1 MRGHPVVVPTKVG
14 NHLKDWVPVFT
25 GNPGFQLEFIP
36 MNIGTG
42 MTIMIE
48 ATIYEQTL
56 INFNFIGCFFL
67 IILLCWWP
75 MTLAKR
81 ILEGDIRAA
90 SRLMR
95 DIDDRMPTALEP
107 LKELYPSTGRAYVI
121 GITGPP
127 GSGKSTIV
135 DKMVDFFR
143 KEGKSVGIVAVDPTS
158 PFTGGAILGDRIR
171 MQRHATD
178 EGVFIRSLATRG
190 CLGGLT
196 RSTQDIINVMDAMGK
211 DIILVETVGVGQD
224 EVEIVNT
231 AHTSI
236 VVFVPGLGD
245 DIQAIKAGI
254 IEIGDLFVINKA
266 DREGADKTERDLRMV
281 LEMGR
286 RRENAWE
293 PLIFKTEAILGKG
306 IFELVYGIYRHKQ
319 ALEQNNLLGQKLRER
334 TKTTFLEILETEVM
348 AHFSEKMER
357 EGRWDKIIDD
367 LMNRRDD
374 PYSISQ
380 KILTEELKKD

>member
-1 MRGHPVVVPTKVG
+1 MS
-14 NHLKDWVPVFT
+14 
-25 GNPGFQLEFIP
+25 
-36 MNIGTG
+36 
-42 MTIMIE
+42 
-48 ATIYEQTL
+48 
-56 INFNFIGCFFL
+56 
-67 IILLCWWP
+67 
-75 MTLAKR
+75 LAKR

-95 DIDDRMPTALEP
+95 DIDDRMPSALEP
-107 LKELYPSTGRAYVI
+107 LKELYPKTGRAYIV

-135 DKMVDFFR
+135 DKMVDIFR

-158 PFTGGAILGDRIR
+158 PFSGGAILGDRIR

-236 VVFVPGLGD
+236 VIFVPGLGD
-245 DIQAIKAGI
+245 DIQAMKAGI
-254 IEIGDLFVINKA
+254 IEIGDLFVINKC
-266 DREGADKTERDLRMV
+266 DREGADKVERDLRMV

-286 RRENAWE
+286 RREDNWE
-293 PLIFKTEAILGKG
+293 PLIFRTEAILGKG

-319 ALEQNNLLGQKLRER
+319 ALEQNNAFEKKLRER
-334 TKTTFLEILETEVM
+334 TKTTFLEILESEVM
-348 AHFSEKMER
+348 AHFIEKMEK
-357 EGRWDKIIDD
+357 EGQWDKIIDD
-367 LMNRRDD
+367 LMNRRID
-374 PYSISQ
+374 PYSVAERVMA
-380 KILTEELKKD
+380 EELIKHH

>member
-1 MRGHPVVVPTKVG
+1 MSK
-14 NHLKDWVPVFT
+14 
-25 GNPGFQLEFIP
+25 
-36 MNIGTG
+36 
-42 MTIMIE
+42 
-48 ATIYEQTL
+48 A
-56 INFNFIGCFFL
+56 
-67 IILLCWWP
+67 
-75 MTLAKR
+75 LAKR

-95 DIDDRMPTALEP
+95 DIDDRMPSAQES
-107 LKELYPSTGRAYVI
+107 LKELYPKTGRAYII

-135 DKMVDFFR
+135 DKMVDIFR

-158 PFTGGAILGDRIR
+158 PFSGGAILGDRIR

-224 EVEIVNT
+224 EVEIVHT

-236 VVFVPGLGD
+236 VILVPGLGD

-254 IEIGDLFVINKA
+254 IEIGDIFVINKCE
-266 DREGADKTERDLRMV
+266 REGADKIERDLRMV

-286 RRENAWE
+286 RKEDNWE

-319 ALEQNNLLGQKLRER
+319 ALEQNQTLEKKLRER

-348 AHFSEKMER
+348 THFIEKMEK
-357 EGRWDKIIDD
+357 EGQWEKIIDD
-367 LMNRRDD
+367 IMTRRTD
-374 PYSISQ
+374 PYSIAEKVMASEF
-380 KILTEELKKD
+380 KNL

>member
-1 MRGHPVVVPTKVG
+1 
-14 NHLKDWVPVFT
+14 
-25 GNPGFQLEFIP
+25 
-36 MNIGTG
+36 
-42 MTIMIE
+42 
-48 ATIYEQTL
+48 
-56 INFNFIGCFFL
+56 
-67 IILLCWWP
+67 

-81 ILEGDIRAA
+81 ILDGDIRAA

-95 DIDDRMPTALEP
+95 DIDDRIPSALES
-107 LKELYPSTGRAYVI
+107 LKELYPHTGKAYII

-143 KEGKSVGIVAVDPTS
+143 KEGKTVGIVAVDPTS
-158 PFTGGAILGDRIR
+158 PFSGGAILGDRIR

-224 EVEIVNT
+224 EVEIVHT

-236 VVFVPGLGD
+236 LILVPGLGD
-245 DIQAIKAGI
+245 DIQAIKAGV
-254 IEIGDLFVINKA
+254 IEIADLFVINKC
-266 DREGADKTERDLRMV
+266 DRDGTEKVERDLRLV

-286 RRENAWE
+286 RREDGWE
-293 PLIFKTEAILGKG
+293 PPILKTEAITGKG
-306 IFELVYGIYRHKQ
+306 VFELVYGILRHKK
-319 ALEQNNLLGQKLRER
+319 AMEKNNVLEKKRRER
-334 TKTTFLEILETEVM
+334 AKTTFLEILTSEVM
-348 AHFSEKMER
+348 VHFIQKIER
-357 EGRWDKIIDD
+357 EGKWEMMIDD
-367 LMNRRDD
+367 LMNRRTD
-374 PYSISQ
+374 PYSIAE
-380 KILTEELKKD
+380 KIIEEELRKK

>member
-1 MRGHPVVVPTKVG
+1 
-14 NHLKDWVPVFT
+14 
-25 GNPGFQLEFIP
+25 
-36 MNIGTG
+36 
-42 MTIMIE
+42 
-48 ATIYEQTL
+48 
-56 INFNFIGCFFL
+56 
-67 IILLCWWP
+67 
-75 MTLAKR
+75 
-81 ILEGDIRAA
+81 
-90 SRLMR
+90 LMR
-95 DIDDRMPTALEP
+95 DIDDRIPSAMNV
-107 LKELYPSTGRAYVI
+107 LKDLYPKTGRAYII

-135 DKMVDFFR
+135 DKMVDIFR

-190 CLGGLT
+190 ALGGLS
-196 RSTQDIINVMDAMGK
+196 RSTQDIVNVMDAMGK
-211 DIILVETVGVGQD
+211 DVVLVETVGVGQD

-236 VVFVPGLGD
+236 VVLVPGLGD

-254 IEIGDLFVINKA
+254 IEIGDIFVINKC

-286 RRENAWE
+286 MREDGWE
-293 PLIFKTEAILGKG
+293 PTLFKTEAILGKG

-319 ALEQNNLLGQKLRER
+319 ALEQSQTLEKKLRER
-334 TKTTFLEILETEVM
+334 TKATFLEILESEVM
-348 AHFSEKMER
+348 THFVEKIEK
-357 EGRWDKIIDD
+357 EGKWETLIED
-367 LMNRRDD
+367 LVKRRTD
-374 PYSISQ
+374 PYSVVERMMA
-380 KILTEELKKD
+380 EEIKHD

>member
-1 MRGHPVVVPTKVG
+1 MS
-14 NHLKDWVPVFT
+14 
-25 GNPGFQLEFIP
+25 
-36 MNIGTG
+36 
-42 MTIMIE
+42 
-48 ATIYEQTL
+48 
-56 INFNFIGCFFL
+56 
-67 IILLCWWP
+67 
-75 MTLAKR
+75 LAKR

-95 DIDDRMPTALEP
+95 DIDDRIPSAMEA
-107 LKELYPSTGRAYVI
+107 LKELYPKTGKSYII

-135 DKMVDFFR
+135 DKMVDIFR
-143 KEGKSVGIVAVDPTS
+143 KEGKTVGIVAVDPTS

-190 CLGGLT
+190 CLGGLS

-236 VVFVPGLGD
+236 VVLIPGLGD

-254 IEIGDLFVINKA
+254 IEIGDLFVINKCE
-266 DREGADKTERDLRMV
+266 REGADKMERDLRMV
-281 LEMGR
+281 LEMSR
-286 RRENAWE
+286 KREDGWD
-293 PLIFKTEAILGKG
+293 PPIFKTEAILGKG

-319 ALEQNNLLGQKLRER
+319 VLEQSHALEKKLRER
-334 TKTTFLEILETEVM
+334 AKATFLEVLETEVM
-348 AHFSEKMER
+348 SRFVQKIEKNDQ
-357 EGRWDKIIDD
+357 WDCILDD
-367 LMNRRDD
+367 LTNRRTD
-374 PYSISQ
+374 PYSLAE
-380 KILTEELKKD
+380 KIIAEGLKDY

>member
-1 MRGHPVVVPTKVG
+1 
-14 NHLKDWVPVFT
+14 
-25 GNPGFQLEFIP
+25 
-36 MNIGTG
+36 
-42 MTIMIE
+42 
-48 ATIYEQTL
+48 
-56 INFNFIGCFFL
+56 
-67 IILLCWWP
+67 
-75 MTLAKR
+75 
-81 ILEGDIRAA
+81 
-90 SRLMR
+90 MR
-95 DIDDRMPTALEP
+95 DIDDQMPSALEP
-107 LKELYPSTGRAYVI
+107 LKELYPKTGRAYII

-135 DKMVDFFR
+135 DKMVDIFR

-196 RSTQDIINVMDAMGK
+196 RSTQDIVNVMDAMGK
-211 DIILVETVGVGQD
+211 DIVLVETVGVGQD

-236 VVFVPGLGD
+236 VVLVPGMGD

-254 IEIGDLFVINKA
+254 IEIGDIFVINKCE
-266 DREGADKTERDLRMV
+266 REGADKMERDLRMV

-286 RRENAWE
+286 RREDGWE

-319 ALEQNNLLGQKLRER
+319 VLEQSQALEKKLRER
-334 TKTTFLEILETEVM
+334 TKVTFLGILETEVM
-348 AHFSEKMER
+348 AHFIEKMEK

-367 LMNRRDD
+367 LMNRRID
-374 PYSISQ
+374 PYSIAE
-380 KILTEELKKD
+380 KVMAEEIKKH

>member
-1 MRGHPVVVPTKVG
+1 MS
-14 NHLKDWVPVFT
+14 
-25 GNPGFQLEFIP
+25 
-36 MNIGTG
+36 
-42 MTIMIE
+42 
-48 ATIYEQTL
+48 
-56 INFNFIGCFFL
+56 
-67 IILLCWWP
+67 
-75 MTLAKR
+75 LAKR

-95 DIDDRMPTALEP
+95 DIDDRMPRALES
-107 LKELYPSTGRAYVI
+107 LKELYPKTGKAYII

-135 DKMVDFFR
+135 DKMVDIFR

-158 PFTGGAILGDRIR
+158 PFSGGAILGDRIR

-196 RSTQDIINVMDAMGK
+196 RSTQDIIHVMDAMGK

-236 VVFVPGLGD
+236 VIFVPGLGD

-254 IEIGDLFVINKA
+254 IEIGDLFVINKC
-266 DREGADKTERDLRMV
+266 DREGADKVERDLRMV

-286 RRENAWE
+286 RREDNWE
-293 PLIFKTEAILGKG
+293 PLIFRTEAILGKG

-319 ALEQNNLLGQKLRER
+319 ALEQTNVFEKKLRER
-334 TKTTFLEILETEVM
+334 TKTTFLEILESEVM
-348 AHFSEKMER
+348 AHFIEKMEK
-357 EGRWDKIIDD
+357 EGQWDKIIDD
-367 LMNRRDD
+367 LMNRRID
-374 PYSISQ
+374 PYSVAERVMA
-380 KILTEELKKD
+380 EELVKHH

>member
-1 MRGHPVVVPTKVG
+1 M
-14 NHLKDWVPVFT
+14 
-25 GNPGFQLEFIP
+25 
-36 MNIGTG
+36 MS
-42 MTIMIE
+42 
-48 ATIYEQTL
+48 
-56 INFNFIGCFFL
+56 
-67 IILLCWWP
+67 
-75 MTLAKR
+75 LAKQ
-81 ILEGDIRAA
+81 ILDGDIRAA

-95 DIDDRMPTALEP
+95 DIDDRIPSAMDA
-107 LKELYPSTGRAYVI
+107 LKELYPKTGKAYII

-143 KEGKSVGIVAVDPTS
+143 KEGKTVGIVAVDPTS

-190 CLGGLT
+190 CLGGLS
-196 RSTQDIINVMDAMGK
+196 RSTQDIVNVMDAMGK

-236 VVFVPGLGD
+236 VVLIPGLGD

-254 IEIGDLFVINKA
+254 IEIGDLFVINKCE
-266 DREGADKTERDLRMV
+266 REGTEKVERDLRMV

-286 RRENAWE
+286 KREDGWE
-293 PLIFKTEAILGKG
+293 PAIFKTEAIQGKG
-306 IFELVYGIYRHKQ
+306 VFELVYGIYRHKQ
-319 ALEQNNLLGQKLRER
+319 AMEQGQALQKKLRER
-334 TKTTFLEILETEVM
+334 ARATFLEVLESEVM
-348 AHFSEKMER
+348 SRFIQKIEYN
-357 EGRWDKIIDD
+357 EGWETILDGLTKRQT
-367 LMNRRDD
+367 D
-374 PYSISQ
+374 PYSLAEKMITDELNLKSQ
-380 KILTEELKKD
+380 IPNNK

>member
-1 MRGHPVVVPTKVG
+1 MS
-14 NHLKDWVPVFT
+14 
-25 GNPGFQLEFIP
+25 
-36 MNIGTG
+36 
-42 MTIMIE
+42 
-48 ATIYEQTL
+48 
-56 INFNFIGCFFL
+56 
-67 IILLCWWP
+67 
-75 MTLAKR
+75 LAKR
-81 ILEGDIRAA
+81 ILDGDIRAA

-95 DIDDRMPTALEP
+95 DIDDRIPTALEA
-107 LKELYPSTGRAYVI
+107 LKELYPKTGRAYII

-135 DKMVDFFR
+135 DKMVDIFR
-143 KEGKSVGIVAVDPTS
+143 KEGKTVGIVAVDPTS

-190 CLGGLT
+190 CLGGLS
-196 RSTQDIINVMDAMGK
+196 RSTQDIVNVMDAMGK
-211 DIILVETVGVGQD
+211 DIILIETVGVGQD
-224 EVEIVNT
+224 EVEIVHT
-231 AHTSI
+231 AHTSM
-236 VVFVPGLGD
+236 VVLVPGMGD

-254 IEIGDLFVINKA
+254 IEIGDLFAINKC
-266 DREGADKTERDLRMV
+266 DREGADKMDRDLRMV

-286 RRENAWE
+286 KRDGGWE

-319 ALEQNNLLGQKLRER
+319 ALEQSQGLEKKLRER
-334 TKTTFLEILETEVM
+334 ARKTFLEILETETM
-348 AHFSEKMER
+348 AYFVEKIEK

-374 PYSISQ
+374 PYSLAE
-380 KILTEELKKD
+380 KIMMEEFKKH

>member
-1 MRGHPVVVPTKVG
+1 MS
-14 NHLKDWVPVFT
+14 
-25 GNPGFQLEFIP
+25 
-36 MNIGTG
+36 
-42 MTIMIE
+42 
-48 ATIYEQTL
+48 
-56 INFNFIGCFFL
+56 
-67 IILLCWWP
+67 
-75 MTLAKR
+75 LAKR

-95 DIDDRMPTALEP
+95 DIDDRMPSALGL
-107 LKELYPSTGRAYVI
+107 LKELYPKTGRAYII

-135 DKMVDFFR
+135 DKMIDIFR
-143 KEGKSVGIVAVDPTS
+143 KEGKTVGIIAVDPTS

-236 VVFVPGLGD
+236 VVLVPGMGD

-254 IEIGDLFVINKA
+254 IEIGDIFVINKA
-266 DREGADKTERDLRMV
+266 DREGADKMERDLRMV

-286 RRENAWE
+286 RREDGWE

-319 ALEQNNLLGQKLRER
+319 ALEQSQALEKKLKER
-334 TKTTFLEILETEVM
+334 TKATLLEILKTEVT
-348 AHFSEKMER
+348 AYFIEKIEK
-357 EGRWDKIIDD
+357 EGKWETILDD
-367 LMNRRDD
+367 LMKRRID
-374 PYSISQ
+374 PYSVAER
-380 KILTEELKKD
+380 LMAEELNKTR

>member
-1 MRGHPVVVPTKVG
+1 MS
-14 NHLKDWVPVFT
+14 
-25 GNPGFQLEFIP
+25 
-36 MNIGTG
+36 
-42 MTIMIE
+42 
-48 ATIYEQTL
+48 
-56 INFNFIGCFFL
+56 
-67 IILLCWWP
+67 
-75 MTLAKR
+75 LAKR
-81 ILEGDIRAA
+81 ILDGDIRAA

-95 DIDDRMPTALEP
+95 DIDDRIPTAMDA
-107 LKELYPSTGRAYVI
+107 LKELYPNTGKAYIV

-135 DKMVDFFR
+135 DKMVDIFR

-190 CLGGLT
+190 NLGGLS
-196 RSTQDIINVMDAMGK
+196 RSTQDIVNVMDAMGK
-211 DIILVETVGVGQD
+211 DIIIVETVGVGQD

-236 VVFVPGLGD
+236 VVLVPGMGD

-254 IEIGDLFVINKA
+254 IEIGDLFVVNKCQR
-266 DREGADKTERDLRMV
+266 DGAEKVERDLRMV

-286 RRENAWE
+286 KREDGWE
-293 PLIFKTEAILGKG
+293 PPIFKTEAILGKG

-319 ALEQNNLLGQKLRER
+319 VLEQGQTLERKWRER
-334 TKTTFLEILETEVM
+334 AKATFLEVLETEVM
-348 AHFSEKMER
+348 SRFIQKIEKDGGWES
-357 EGRWDKIIDD
+357 ILDD
-367 LMNRRDD
+367 LTKRRTD
-374 PYSISQ
+374 PYSLAE
-380 KILTEELKKD
+380 KIIAEELKDH

>member
-1 MRGHPVVVPTKVG
+1 MS
-14 NHLKDWVPVFT
+14 
-25 GNPGFQLEFIP
+25 
-36 MNIGTG
+36 
-42 MTIMIE
+42 
-48 ATIYEQTL
+48 
-56 INFNFIGCFFL
+56 
-67 IILLCWWP
+67 
-75 MTLAKR
+75 LAKR

-95 DIDDRMPTALEP
+95 DIDDRMPRALES
-107 LKELYPSTGRAYVI
+107 LKELYPKTGRAYII

-135 DKMVDFFR
+135 DKMIDIFR
-143 KEGKSVGIVAVDPTS
+143 KEEKSVGIVAVDPTS

-196 RSTQDIINVMDAMGK
+196 RSTQDIIHVMDAMGK

-236 VVFVPGLGD
+236 VIFVPGLGD

-254 IEIGDLFVINKA
+254 IEIGDLFVINKC
-266 DREGADKTERDLRMV
+266 DREGADKVERDLRMV

-286 RRENAWE
+286 RREDNWE

-319 ALEQNNLLGQKLRER
+319 VLEQNKSLEKKLRER
-334 TKTTFLEILETEVM
+334 TKTTFLEILESEVM
-348 AHFSEKMER
+348 AHFIEKMEK
-357 EGRWDKIIDD
+357 EGQWDKIIDD
-367 LMNRRDD
+367 LMNRRID
-374 PYSISQ
+374 PYSVAER
-380 KILTEELKKD
+380 LMVEEFKNH

>member
-1 MRGHPVVVPTKVG
+1 MS
-14 NHLKDWVPVFT
+14 
-25 GNPGFQLEFIP
+25 
-36 MNIGTG
+36 
-42 MTIMIE
+42 
-48 ATIYEQTL
+48 
-56 INFNFIGCFFL
+56 
-67 IILLCWWP
+67 
-75 MTLAKR
+75 LAKR

-95 DIDDRMPTALEP
+95 DIDDRMPSALGL
-107 LKELYPSTGRAYVI
+107 LKELYPKTGRAYII

-135 DKMVDFFR
+135 DKMIDIFR
-143 KEGKSVGIVAVDPTS
+143 KEGKTVGIIAVDPTS

-231 AHTSI
+231 AHTS
-236 VVFVPGLGD
+236 VVIFVPGLGD

-266 DREGADKTERDLRMV
+266 DREGADKMERDLRMV

-286 RRENAWE
+286 RREDGWE

-319 ALEQNNLLGQKLRER
+319 ALEQSQALEKKSRER
-334 TKTTFLEILETEVM
+334 TKATLLEILKTEVT
-348 AHFSEKMER
+348 AYFIEKIEK
-357 EGRWDKIIDD
+357 EGRWETILDD
-367 LMNRRDD
+367 LMKRRID
-374 PYSISQ
+374 PYSVAER
-380 KILTEELKKD
+380 LMAEELNKTR

>member
-1 MRGHPVVVPTKVG
+1 MS
-14 NHLKDWVPVFT
+14 
-25 GNPGFQLEFIP
+25 
-36 MNIGTG
+36 
-42 MTIMIE
+42 
-48 ATIYEQTL
+48 
-56 INFNFIGCFFL
+56 
-67 IILLCWWP
+67 
-75 MTLAKR
+75 LAKR

-95 DIDDRMPTALEP
+95 DIDDRMPSALEP
-107 LKELYPSTGRAYVI
+107 LKELYPKTGRAYIV

-135 DKMVDFFR
+135 DKMVDIFR

-158 PFTGGAILGDRIR
+158 PFSGGAILGDRIR

-236 VVFVPGLGD
+236 VIFVPGLGD

-254 IEIGDLFVINKA
+254 IEIGDLFVINKC
-266 DREGADKTERDLRMV
+266 DREGADKVERDLRMV

-286 RRENAWE
+286 RREDNWE
-293 PLIFKTEAILGKG
+293 PLIFRTEAILGKG

-319 ALEQNNLLGQKLRER
+319 ALEQANVFEKKLRER
-334 TKTTFLEILETEVM
+334 TKTTFLEILESEVM
-348 AHFSEKMER
+348 AHFIEKMEK
-357 EGRWDKIIDD
+357 EGQWDKIIDD
-367 LMNRRDD
+367 LMNRRID
-374 PYSISQ
+374 PYSVAERVMA
-380 KILTEELKKD
+380 EELIKHH

>member
-1 MRGHPVVVPTKVG
+1 
-14 NHLKDWVPVFT
+14 
-25 GNPGFQLEFIP
+25 
-36 MNIGTG
+36 
-42 MTIMIE
+42 
-48 ATIYEQTL
+48 
-56 INFNFIGCFFL
+56 
-67 IILLCWWP
+67 

-95 DIDDRMPTALEP
+95 DIDDRIPSALES
-107 LKELYPSTGRAYVI
+107 LKELYPKTGRAYII

-135 DKMVDFFR
+135 DKMVDIFR
-143 KEGKSVGIVAVDPTS
+143 KEGKSIGIVAVDPTS
-158 PFTGGAILGDRIR
+158 PFSGGAILGDRIR

-224 EVEIVNT
+224 EVEIVHT

-236 VVFVPGLGD
+236 VILVPGLGD

-254 IEIGDLFVINKA
+254 IEIGDLFVINKC
-266 DREGADKTERDLRMV
+266 DRDGTDKVERDLRLV

-286 RRENAWE
+286 RREDGWE
-293 PLIFKTEAILGKG
+293 PLIFKTEAISGKG
-306 IFELVYGIYRHKQ
+306 IFELVYGIVRHKQ
-319 ALEQNNLLGQKLRER
+319 AMEQNKLLERKLRER
-334 TKTTFLEILETEVM
+334 TKTTFLEILDSEVM
-348 AHFSEKMER
+348 AHLIEKFEK
-357 EGRWDKIIDD
+357 EEEWEKIIDD
-367 LMNRRDD
+367 LMNRRID
-374 PYSISQ
+374 PYSLAE
-380 KILTEELKKD
+380 KVMAEEFKNH

>member
-1 MRGHPVVVPTKVG
+1 MS
-14 NHLKDWVPVFT
+14 
-25 GNPGFQLEFIP
+25 I
-36 MNIGTG
+36 
-42 MTIMIE
+42 
-48 ATIYEQTL
+48 
-56 INFNFIGCFFL
+56 
-67 IILLCWWP
+67 
-75 MTLAKR
+75 AKR

-95 DIDDRMPTALEP
+95 DIDDRMPSALEP
-107 LKELYPSTGRAYVI
+107 LKELYPETGRAYVI

-135 DKMVDFFR
+135 DKMVDIFR
-143 KEGKSVGIVAVDPTS
+143 KEGKTVGIVAVDPTS
-158 PFTGGAILGDRIR
+158 PFSGGAILGDRIR

-196 RSTQDIINVMDAMGK
+196 RSTQDIINVMDAMGR

-236 VVFVPGLGD
+236 VILVPGLGD

-254 IEIGDLFVINKA
+254 IEIGDLFVINKC
-266 DREGADKTERDLRMV
+266 DREGADKIERDLRMV

-286 RRENAWE
+286 RREDGWE
-293 PLIFKTEAILGKG
+293 PPIFKTEAILGKG
-306 IFELVYGIYRHKQ
+306 IFEVVYGIYRHKQ
-319 ALEQNNLLGQKLRER
+319 ALEQSNALGKRLRER
-334 TKTTFLEILETEVM
+334 TKTTFLEILESEIM
-348 AHFSEKMER
+348 AHFVERMEK
-357 EGRWDKIIDD
+357 EGELEKITDD
-367 LMNRRDD
+367 LMNRRTD
-374 PYSISQ
+374 PYSVAQ
-380 KILTEELKKD
+380 KIMAEELAKHR

>member
-1 MRGHPVVVPTKVG
+1 MS
-14 NHLKDWVPVFT
+14 
-25 GNPGFQLEFIP
+25 
-36 MNIGTG
+36 
-42 MTIMIE
+42 
-48 ATIYEQTL
+48 
-56 INFNFIGCFFL
+56 
-67 IILLCWWP
+67 
-75 MTLAKR
+75 LAKK

-95 DIDDRMPTALEP
+95 DIDDRIPSALEA
-107 LKELYPSTGRAYVI
+107 LKELYPKTGKAYII

-135 DKMVDFFR
+135 DKMVDIFR

-190 CLGGLT
+190 CLGGLS
-196 RSTQDIINVMDAMGK
+196 RSTQDIVNVLDAMGK

-236 VVFVPGLGD
+236 VILVPGLGD

-254 IEIGDLFVINKA
+254 IEIGDIFVINKCE
-266 DREGADKTERDLRMV
+266 REGTDKTERDLRLV

-286 RRENAWE
+286 KREDGWD
-293 PLIFKTEAILGKG
+293 PTIFKTEAILGKG
-306 IFELVYGIYRHKQ
+306 IFELVYGIYCHRQMLEQSQ
-319 ALEQNNLLGQKLRER
+319 ALEKKLRER
-334 TKTTFLEILETEVM
+334 TRATFLEILQSEVM
-348 AHFSEKMER
+348 GHLIEKMEK
-357 EGRWDKIIDD
+357 EERWEPLIDD
-367 LMNRRDD
+367 LMKRRKD
-374 PYSISQ
+374 PYSVVE
-380 KILTEELKKD
+380 KMMAEELKKH